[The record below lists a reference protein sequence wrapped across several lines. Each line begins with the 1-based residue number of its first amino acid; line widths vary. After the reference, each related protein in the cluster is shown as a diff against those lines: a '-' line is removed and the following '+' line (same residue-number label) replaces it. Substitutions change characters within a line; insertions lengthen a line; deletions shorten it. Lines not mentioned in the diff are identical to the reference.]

1 MKSICK
7 SRVTKDSC
15 RVIFGPDLVMLAP
28 DEHFTQLSLSGGKP
42 KRPNCIRSL
51 CLLLGPDFMTDIITV
66 ETSDHARLAL
76 QLSYN
81 WHFEH
86 KRDPTD
92 PSYNADSTALFA
104 VPDFVGDA
112 CKALASRIRGAV
124 ASVPFDDFHR
134 VSLLCFR
141 TVSSF
146 RNAVRSKIPRIPVPS
161 LLLYYRY

>member
-1 MKSICK
+1 MIVQITKVTYTKIPPR
-7 SRVTKDSC
+7 RV
-15 RVIFGPDLVMLAP
+15 VFGPDLVMLDA

-81 WHFEH
+81 WHFEVGDM
-86 KRDPTD
+86 DPTK
-92 PSYNADSTALFA
+92 PPAAALFA
-104 VPDFVGDA
+104 VPDFVGDS

-134 VSLLCFR
+134 NSAR
-141 TVSSF
+141 IIRSSVF
-146 RNAVRSKIPRIPVPS
+146 GIDENMKVIHGISMA
-161 LLLYYRY
+161 